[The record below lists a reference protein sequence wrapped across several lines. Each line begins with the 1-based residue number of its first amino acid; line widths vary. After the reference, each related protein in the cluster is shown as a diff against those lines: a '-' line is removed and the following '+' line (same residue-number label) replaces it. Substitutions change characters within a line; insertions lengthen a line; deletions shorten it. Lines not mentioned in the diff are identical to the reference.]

1 MASLIWRSASPAFLA
16 ISTPT
21 ATCGLASRQA
31 FAKSVIDEWYLFP
44 SDVASGVNPASYSD
58 VQTYIDALVAPA
70 RALNKDRYFT
80 YITSIAEENAFF
92 ASGSSAG
99 FGIRLV
105 YDAANQ
111 RVLIAEGQI
120 VICGFNP
127 LSLWGLRKQ
136 ARRRES
142 FPWRGRYLALPRLK
156 DWLSLLGFEIESCQ
170 FGCYAPPFEQQKW
183 LQRWQFTEQA
193 GRRWWK
199 FSGAVYMLRAV
210 KRVPGMRLIT
220 PCWQKKTLR
229 NKALQ
234 PVARKTP
241 KEIHGQ

>member
-1 MASLIWRSASPAFLA
+1 MPLVPCRACGHQVDTSALACPRCGATDPAKK
-16 ISTPT
+16 I
-21 ATCGLASRQA
+21 SRQ
-31 FAKSVIDEWYLFP
+31 
-44 SDVASGVNPASYSD
+44 
-58 VQTYIDALVAPA
+58 
-70 RALNKDRYFT
+70 
-80 YITSIAEENAFF
+80 
-92 ASGSSAG
+92 
-99 FGIRLV
+99 
-105 YDAANQ
+105 
-111 RVLIAEGQI
+111 
-120 VICGFNP
+120 
-127 LSLWGLRKQ
+127 
-136 ARRRES
+136 RRELRN
-142 FPWRGRYLALPRLK
+142 FVIQTIF
-156 DWLSLLGFEIESCQ
+156 WLSLLGFEIESCQ

-234 PVARKTP
+234 PVVRKTP